1 MGEDNHRADL
11 ARRIPGVE
19 VFAVNFV
26 IPWPDTSQVN
36 LSALPTALPVLNALV
51 DFLLDLRIDQAFD
64 IGELDTALLS
74 AMKLLPEVL
83 VALLGIGLGGVN
95 PLLGNSSESA
105 PSEFV
110 GENLLGLS
118 VNTTPDRLQLL
129 VVREEMEVSANDI
142 GDLLGLAKRVSER
155 DGKTVLR
162 DVSDGSTSLL
172 VTPDGPSRIDP
183 TSVRSIA
190 ILGNQLRD

>member
-26 IPWPDTSQVN
+26 VPWPDTSQVN

-155 DGKTVLR
+155 DSETVLR

>member
-26 IPWPDTSQVN
+26 VPWPDTSQVN

-118 VNTTPDRLQLL
+118 VNATPGRLQLL
-129 VVREEMEVSANDI
+129 VVREEMKVSANDI

-155 DGKTVLR
+155 DSETVLR
-162 DVSDGSTSLL
+162 DVSDGSASLL

>member
-105 PSEFV
+105 PSEF
-110 GENLLGLS
+110 LARIFS
-118 VNTTPDRLQLL
+118 
-129 VVREEMEVSANDI
+129 VSA
-142 GDLLGLAKRVSER
+142 
-155 DGKTVLR
+155 
-162 DVSDGSTSLL
+162 STQHQAGFSFL
-172 VTPDGPSRIDP
+172 S
-183 TSVRSIA
+183 
-190 ILGNQLRD
+190 

>member
-26 IPWPDTSQVN
+26 VPWPDTSQVN

-118 VNTTPDRLQLL
+118 VNATPGRLQLL

-155 DGKTVLR
+155 DGETILR
-162 DVSDGSTSLL
+162 DVSGGSTSLL
-172 VTPDGPSRIDP
+172 VTPDGPSGIDP

-190 ILGNQLRD
+190 ILGNQL

>member
-26 IPWPDTSQVN
+26 VPWPDTSQVN

-64 IGELDTALLS
+64 IGELDTTLLS

-95 PLLGNSSESA
+95 PLLGNSSEST

-118 VNTTPDRLQLL
+118 VNATPDRLQLL

-142 GDLLGLAKRVSER
+142 GDLVGLAKRVSER

-190 ILGNQLRD
+190 TLGNQL

>member
-1 MGEDNHRADL
+1 M
-11 ARRIPGVE
+11 
-19 VFAVNFV
+19 
-26 IPWPDTSQVN
+26 N
-36 LSALPTALPVLNALV
+36 LSPLPTALPVLNALV
-51 DFLLDLRIDQAFD
+51 DFLLDLRVDQAFD
-64 IGELDTALLS
+64 IDELDTALLS

-155 DGKTVLR
+155 DSETVLR